1 MPVVSSFVFCGSGR
15 KACVLGEGW
24 VCVENRTSST
34 ALCAAAFIQ
43 MVGVG
48 LIVALLPNR
57 VIQLSGSMDY
67 VGYITS
73 AFAVPFVFFQL
84 PAGRLGDRYGYK
96 RFLVAGYIV
105 ACLTGLVY
113 FKSNQVWG
121 IFAGRALQGF
131 AEVAAWALAPAL
143 LSILFAK
150 TKGEAIG
157 KYNASFHLGLTAGS
171 LLSVWA
177 FARWSGNEAFLLYAA
192 TGLVGA
198 VLVALFVKDPK
209 DFGPA
214 RENVGYGEVLQAMKQ
229 IRRPAVHT
237 GVCLYGGGYG
247 AFLTVVPGV
256 LLVEK
261 GFSQSGVAVFF
272 SLFYIA
278 ISIAQVIAGRI
289 SDRHGPKAPMYAGF
303 LLVAAGFASFMWFSG
318 NLVYVAL
325 FLASFG
331 LGMFCISAMV
341 ILNEAVPVSLKGSI
355 SGVFCLLWGLG
366 YFLVPPILAK
376 VGGVIG
382 YRTAFS
388 VAALVILW
396 ELAALRVKPVIP
408 R

>member
-1 MPVVSSFVFCGSGR
+1 M
-15 KACVLGEGW
+15 
-24 VCVENRTSST
+24 ENRMSST
-34 ALCAAAFIQ
+34 ALCVAAFIQ

-73 AFAVPFVFFQL
+73 AFAVPFVFSQL
-84 PAGRLGDRYGYK
+84 PAGRFGDRYGYK
-96 RFLVAGYIV
+96 KFLVGGYIV
-105 ACLTGLVY
+105 ACLAGWVY
-113 FKSNQVWG
+113 FKSNQVWE
-121 IFAGRALQGF
+121 ILAGRALQGL
-131 AEVAAWALAPAL
+131 AEVPAWALAPAL
-143 LSILFAK
+143 LSLLFAR

-177 FARWSGNEAFLLYAA
+177 ITRWSGNEAFLLYAA
-192 TGLVGA
+192 TGRVGA

-209 DFGPA
+209 DIGRE
-214 RENVGYGEVLQAMKQ
+214 RENIGYGEVLQAMKQ

-237 GVCLYGGGYG
+237 GICIYGGGYG

-278 ISIAQVIAGRI
+278 ISLAQIIAGRI
-289 SDRHGPKAPMYAGF
+289 SDRNGPDAPMYAGL
-303 LLVAAGFASFMWFSG
+303 LLVAAGLASFMWFSG

-325 FLASFG
+325 SLASFG
-331 LGMFCISAMV
+331 LGMFCISSMV
-341 ILNEAVPVSLKGSI
+341 ILNGAVPVSLKGSI
-355 SGVFCLLWGLG
+355 SGVFYLLWGLG
-366 YFLVPPILAK
+366 YFLVPPILTKA
-376 VGGVIG
+376 GGAIG
-382 YRTAFS
+382 YRTVFS
-388 VAALVILW
+388 VAALVVLG
-396 ELAALRVKPVIP
+396 ELAALRVQPGTP

>member
-1 MPVVSSFVFCGSGR
+1 M
-15 KACVLGEGW
+15 
-24 VCVENRTSST
+24 ENRTSSM

-57 VIQLSGSMDY
+57 VIQLSGSMGY

-73 AFAVPFVFFQL
+73 AFAVPFVLSQL

-96 RFLVAGYIV
+96 KFLVGGYIV
-105 ACLTGLVY
+105 ACLAGLVY
-113 FKSNQVWG
+113 FKSDRVWG
-121 IFAGRALQGF
+121 ILAGRALQGF
-131 AEVAAWALAPAL
+131 AEVPAWALAPAL
-143 LSILFAK
+143 LSLLFAK

-192 TGLVGA
+192 TGLFGA
-198 VLVALFVKDPK
+198 VLAALFVKDPK
-209 DFGPA
+209 DIGPA
-214 RENVGYGEVLQAMKQ
+214 REKVGYGEVLEAMKQ

-237 GVCLYGGGYG
+237 GICIYGGGYG

-278 ISIAQVIAGRI
+278 ISLAQVIAGKI
-289 SDRHGPKAPMYAGF
+289 SDKRGPNAPMYAG
-303 LLVAAGFASFMWFSG
+303 LLLIAAGFASFMWFLG
-318 NLVYVAL
+318 TLVYVSL

-355 SGVFCLLWGLG
+355 SGVFYLLWGMG
-366 YFLVPPILAK
+366 YFLVPPVLAK
-376 VGGVIG
+376 VGGAIG
-382 YRTAFS
+382 YRAVFS
-388 VAALVILW
+388 VAALVVLG
-396 ELAALRVKPVIP
+396 ELAALATKPTVT

>member
-1 MPVVSSFVFCGSGR
+1 M
-15 KACVLGEGW
+15 
-24 VCVENRTSST
+24 ENRMSST
-34 ALCAAAFIQ
+34 ALCVAAFIQ

-73 AFAVPFVFFQL
+73 AFAVPFVFSQL
-84 PAGRLGDRYGYK
+84 PAGRFGDRYGYK
-96 RFLVAGYIV
+96 KFLVGGYIV
-105 ACLTGLVY
+105 ACLAGWVY
-113 FKSNQVWG
+113 FKSNQVWE
-121 IFAGRALQGF
+121 ILAGRALQGL
-131 AEVAAWALAPAL
+131 AEVPAWALAPAL
-143 LSILFAK
+143 LSLLFAR

-177 FARWSGNEAFLLYAA
+177 ITRWSGNEAFLLYAA

-209 DFGPA
+209 DIGRE
-214 RENVGYGEVLQAMKQ
+214 RENIGYGEVLQAMKQ

-237 GVCLYGGGYG
+237 GICIYGGGYG

-278 ISIAQVIAGRI
+278 ISLAQIIAGRI
-289 SDRHGPKAPMYAGF
+289 SDRNGPDAPMYAGL
-303 LLVAAGFASFMWFSG
+303 LLVAAGLASFMWFSG

-325 FLASFG
+325 SLASFG
-331 LGMFCISAMV
+331 LGMFCISSMV
-341 ILNEAVPVSLKGSI
+341 ILNGAVPVSLKGSI
-355 SGVFCLLWGLG
+355 SGVFYLLWGLG
-366 YFLVPPILAK
+366 YFLVPPILTKA
-376 VGGVIG
+376 GGAIG
-382 YRTAFS
+382 YRTVFS
-388 VAALVILW
+388 VAALVVLG
-396 ELAALRVKPVIP
+396 ELAALRVQPGTP

>member
-1 MPVVSSFVFCGSGR
+1 M
-15 KACVLGEGW
+15 
-24 VCVENRTSST
+24 ENRMSST
-34 ALCAAAFIQ
+34 ALCVAAFIQ

-73 AFAVPFVFFQL
+73 AFAVPFVFSQL
-84 PAGRLGDRYGYK
+84 PAGRFGDRYGYK
-96 RFLVAGYIV
+96 KFLVGGYIV
-105 ACLTGLVY
+105 ACLAGWVY
-113 FKSNQVWG
+113 FKSNQVWE
-121 IFAGRALQGF
+121 ILAGRALQGL
-131 AEVAAWALAPAL
+131 AEVPAWALAPAL
-143 LSILFAK
+143 LSLLFAR

-171 LLSVWA
+171 LLSIWA
-177 FARWSGNEAFLLYAA
+177 ITRWSGNEAFLLYAA

-198 VLVALFVKDPK
+198 VLVTLFVKDPK
-209 DFGPA
+209 DIGRE
-214 RENVGYGEVLQAMKQ
+214 RENIGYGEVLQAMKQ

-237 GVCLYGGGYG
+237 GICIYGGGYG

-278 ISIAQVIAGRI
+278 ISLAQIIAGRI
-289 SDRHGPKAPMYAGF
+289 SDRNGPDAPMYAGL
-303 LLVAAGFASFMWFSG
+303 LLVAAGLASFMWFSG

-325 FLASFG
+325 SLASFG

-341 ILNEAVPVSLKGSI
+341 ILNGAVPVSLKGSI
-355 SGVFCLLWGLG
+355 SGVFYLLWGLG
-366 YFLVPPILAK
+366 YFLVPPILTKA
-376 VGGVIG
+376 GGAIG
-382 YRTAFS
+382 YRTVFS
-388 VAALVILW
+388 VAALVVLG
-396 ELAALRVKPVIP
+396 ELAALRVQPGTP

>member
-1 MPVVSSFVFCGSGR
+1 M
-15 KACVLGEGW
+15 
-24 VCVENRTSST
+24 ENRMSST
-34 ALCAAAFIQ
+34 ALCVAAFIQ

-73 AFAVPFVFFQL
+73 AFAVPFVFSQL
-84 PAGRLGDRYGYK
+84 PAGRFGDRYGYK
-96 RFLVAGYIV
+96 KFLVGGYIV
-105 ACLTGLVY
+105 ACLAGWVY
-113 FKSNQVWG
+113 FKSNQVWE
-121 IFAGRALQGF
+121 ILAGRALQGL
-131 AEVAAWALAPAL
+131 AEVPAWALAPAL
-143 LSILFAK
+143 LSLLFAR

-177 FARWSGNEAFLLYAA
+177 ITRWSGNEAFLLYAA

-209 DFGPA
+209 DIGRE
-214 RENVGYGEVLQAMKQ
+214 RENIGYGEVLQAMKQ

-237 GVCLYGGGYG
+237 GICIYGGGYG

-278 ISIAQVIAGRI
+278 ISLAQIIAGRI
-289 SDRHGPKAPMYAGF
+289 SDRNGPDAPMYAGL
-303 LLVAAGFASFMWFSG
+303 LLVAAGLASFMWFSG
-318 NLVYVAL
+318 NLAYVAL
-325 FLASFG
+325 SLASFG
-331 LGMFCISAMV
+331 LGMFCISSMV
-341 ILNEAVPVSLKGSI
+341 ILNGAVPVSLKGSI
-355 SGVFCLLWGLG
+355 SGVFYLLWGLG
-366 YFLVPPILAK
+366 YFLVPPILTKA
-376 VGGVIG
+376 GGAIG
-382 YRTAFS
+382 YRTVFS
-388 VAALVILW
+388 VAALVVLG
-396 ELAALRVKPVIP
+396 ELAALRVQPGTP

>member
-1 MPVVSSFVFCGSGR
+1 MENRVSSM
-15 KACVLGEGW
+15 
-24 VCVENRTSST
+24 

-73 AFAVPFVFFQL
+73 AFAVPFVLSQL

-96 RFLVAGYIV
+96 KFLIGGYVV
-105 ACLTGLVY
+105 ACLAGLVY
-113 FKSNQVWG
+113 FKSSQVWG
-121 IFAGRALQGF
+121 ILAGRALQGF
-131 AEVAAWALAPAL
+131 AEVPAWALAPAL
-143 LSILFAK
+143 LSLLFAR

-177 FARWSGNEAFLLYAA
+177 FARWGGNEAFLLYAA

-198 VLVALFVKDPK
+198 ALVALFVKDPK
-209 DFGPA
+209 DIGPV
-214 RENVGYGEVLQAMKQ
+214 REKVGYGEVLQAMKK

-237 GVCLYGGGYG
+237 GICIYGGGYG

-278 ISIAQVIAGRI
+278 ISLAQVIAGRI
-289 SDRHGPKAPMYAGF
+289 SDKRGPNAPMCAG
-303 LLVAAGFASFMWFSG
+303 LLLIAAGLASFMWLSG
-318 NLVYVAL
+318 TLVYVPL

-355 SGVFCLLWGLG
+355 SGVFYLLWGLG
-366 YFLVPPILAK
+366 YFLVPPVLAK
-376 VGGVIG
+376 VGGAIG
-382 YRTAFS
+382 YRAVFL
-388 VAALVILW
+388 VAALVVLG
-396 ELAALRVKPVIP
+396 ELAALRLKPGPPSRGVSKSAGGRTP
-408 R
+408 G